1 MSKYLSSTELLE
13 KYPVLTNRFHWTKK
27 NLGFFMRNKILTG
40 YYIRNK
46 RCTMILESSL
56 LELIRFMNP
65 LPKEEPQKETSQTET
80 I

>member
-1 MSKYLSSTELLE
+1 MSKYLSSSDLLK

-56 LELIRFMNP
+56 LDLIHFMKP
-65 LPKEEPQKETSQTET
+65 LPQEKEEPQTDT